1 MPHRTRRISAYSAY
15 LTLEGALSLFS
26 ALVFTLAA
34 VYRVQVAGLNPL
46 QLVLVGTVMECSIF
60 VFQLPTGVIADVF
73 SRRLSIIVGVIIM
86 GAGFVLEGLFPRF
99 GVILLA
105 QAIWGLG
112 YTFSSGATEAWIAGE
127 VGTEQAGNVY
137 VRGTQIGQVT
147 RPLGI
152 LAAVALGSMR
162 LNVPY
167 LAGGALMVLLGALL
181 VFIMP
186 ERPYRHARSGEE
198 RTSWRELGATLRQGV
213 GLVRSRP
220 ALLAILGVGLFLG
233 LYSEGYDR
241 LSDAHFL
248 KDLTFPPL
256 GHLSYVVWFGIFDM
270 GGTLLSLAATEVV
283 RRRVDLSSARAVAR
297 ALVGMTA
304 LLSASVIAFGL
315 APNFGLA
322 VACVWAIAVLRSTIN
337 PLYTAWLVQHAE
349 ASVRA
354 TVISIAG
361 QVDAFGQIAGG
372 PVIGA
377 IGTLRG
383 LRTALVVTGATL
395 IPAVPLL
402 ARASRR
408 AGILPVVGNAEAEI
422 AGRAP
427 RSPARVTAR
436 ASTVGQEEE

>member
-26 ALVFTLAA
+26 TLVFTLAA

-86 GAGFVLEGLFPRF
+86 GAGIVLEGLVPRF

-112 YTFSSGATEAWIAGE
+112 YTFSSGATEAWIADE
-127 VGTEQAGNVY
+127 VGPDLVGNTY
-137 VRGTQIGQVT
+137 MRGAQIGQIT

-152 LAAVALGSMR
+152 LAVVTLGSLR

-167 LAGGALMVLLGALL
+167 LAGGTLMMALGLLL
-181 VFIMP
+181 VLIMP
-186 ERPYRHARSGEE
+186 ERPHHHAQPGGGRA
-198 RTSWRELGATLRQGV
+198 SWRELGATMGQGLS
-213 GLVRSRP
+213 LVRTRP

-270 GGTLLSLAATEVV
+270 GGTLLSLVATEVV
-283 RRRVDLSSARAVAR
+283 RRRVDLASARAVAR
-297 ALVGMTA
+297 ALVGMTG

-315 APNFGLA
+315 APTFGLA
-322 VACVWAIAVLRSTIN
+322 VACVWAIAVLRSTID
-337 PLYTAWLVQHAE
+337 PLYTAWLAQHTDS
-349 ASVRA
+349 SVRA

-361 QVDAFGQIAGG
+361 QVDA
-372 PVIGA
+372 
-377 IGTLRG
+377 
-383 LRTALVVTGATL
+383 
-395 IPAVPLL
+395 
-402 ARASRR
+402 
-408 AGILPVVGNAEAEI
+408 
-422 AGRAP
+422 
-427 RSPARVTAR
+427 
-436 ASTVGQEEE
+436 

>member
-1 MPHRTRRISAYSAY
+1 MHTRTRPRRISAYAAY

-26 ALVFTLAA
+26 TLVFTLSA
-34 VYRVQVAGLNPL
+34 VYRVQVAGLDPL

-60 VFQLPTGVIADVF
+60 VFQLPTGVLADVF
-73 SRRLSIIVGVIIM
+73 SRRLSIITGVVIM

-127 VGTEQAGNVY
+127 VGTEQVGNVY
-137 VRGTQIGQVT
+137 VRGTQIGQIT

-152 LAAVALGSMR
+152 LAAVALGSLR

-167 LAGGALMVLLGALL
+167 LAGGALMVALGVLL

-186 ERPYRHARSGEE
+186 EQSYRHTKPGSE
-198 RTSWRELGATLRQGV
+198 RASWRELGATLRQGV
-213 GLVRSRP
+213 SLVRTRP

-241 LSDAHFL
+241 LGDAHFL

-256 GHLSYVVWFGIFDM
+256 GHFSYVVWFGIFDM
-270 GGTLLSLAATEVV
+270 GGTLLSLVATEMV
-283 RRRVDLSSARAVAR
+283 RRRVDLASARAVAR

-315 APNFGLA
+315 APGFGLA
-322 VACVWAIAVLRSTIN
+322 VACVWAIAVLRNTID
-337 PLYTAWLVQHAE
+337 PLYTAWIAQHTDD
-349 ASVRA
+349 SVRA
-354 TVISIAG
+354 TVISVAG

-372 PVIGA
+372 PIIGW

-395 IPAVPLL
+395 APAIPLL

-408 AGILPVVGNAEAEI
+408 ADTFP
-422 AGRAP
+422 AG
-427 RSPARVTAR
+427 VETEVETAS
-436 ASTVGQEEE
+436 ASV